1 MKETEMK
8 RMFLSVIVI
17 AFLIMACDATSIV
30 PQEPLPTVAVLPQPS
45 LTPYPTQPVPTR
57 YPTQVPPVPMV
68 VPTLSHQ
75 HTPSALGAY
84 DHTFETALLNND
96 FYDDGWVCDTPCH
109 SYTYSGST
117 VYLSAFSF
125 ADGTMAMF
133 AGIGDDYDMTF
144 TGEILGYVFLEAF
157 GYNSVTWLTDHME
170 ASVYENQYGS
180 FNGHAAVMS
189 VEYTDGNAILVITI
203 D

>member
-1 MKETEMK
+1 
-8 RMFLSVIVI
+8 
-17 AFLIMACDATSIV
+17 
-30 PQEPLPTVAVLPQPS
+30 
-45 LTPYPTQPVPTR
+45 
-57 YPTQVPPVPMV
+57 
-68 VPTLSHQ
+68 
-75 HTPSALGAY
+75 
-84 DHTFETALLNND
+84 
-96 FYDDGWVCDTPCH
+96 
-109 SYTYSGST
+109 
-117 VYLSAFSF
+117 
-125 ADGTMAMF
+125 MAMF

-180 FNGHAAVMS
+180 FNGHSAVMS